1 MECLRKPF
9 SYCCEPEKDV
19 HNLDEDSKKK
29 SGKSLAKHDQKSS
42 ANATSGVQT
51 RHVLPQPPK
60 HKTCGSKCCSTGC
73 GGKKDPNEEELVELQ
88 PMVQSQEDDE
98 PVVLKSKKILE
109 IDVNVYTYPEEIF
122 EVEKNVPKYIYK
134 YNREDMNLP
143 IVYEDEYLYFT
154 SITEVLNKKVETRE
168 VFIKKNVK
176 FTRNDKSVVRP
187 LRKTLVKPME
197 VEVPGE
203 VRIENGNRIEKRAIV
218 RVVHKKENIEY
229 DEVNVVF
236 KIV

>member
-1 MECLRKPF
+1 M
-9 SYCCEPEKDV
+9 
-19 HNLDEDSKKK
+19 
-29 SGKSLAKHDQKSS
+29 G
-42 ANATSGVQT
+42 
-51 RHVLPQPPK
+51 
-60 HKTCGSKCCSTGC
+60 
-73 GGKKDPNEEELVELQ
+73 
-88 PMVQSQEDDE
+88 
-98 PVVLKSKKILE
+98 E